1 MMELEKILYE
11 YKNVTLEMIE
21 LVNSNNFDIS
31 LLLQKR
37 EKILNSISELSIDK
51 NELKEEIERLEIM
64 DYDEKLQFIVKEKM
78 IEIRKDIKRL
88 KQSQQAYHKY
98 CNFSSNPMI
107 FTTKR

>member
-1 MMELEKILYE
+1 MELEKILFE
-11 YKNVTLEMIE
+11 YKNLTLEMIE
-21 LVNSNNFDIS
+21 QVNNNLEIS
-31 LLLQKR
+31 FLLQKR
-37 EKILNSISELSIDK
+37 EKILNSIFQLNVDK
-51 NELKEEIERLEIM
+51 NQLKKEIERLEIIT
-64 DYDEKLQFIVKEKM
+64 YDEKLQFIVKEKM